1 MSLLL
6 SLLLGFS
13 FSASAAAPAAIM
25 AAGEVKCDDAGQV
38 YRVCSDQAV
47 AYQSAEEGAQAKKK
61 LLIVEIGAQWCPW
74 CLSLHKILKDPANEK
89 QLAKDFAVFELGL
102 YQDREKSAS
111 GQAVLEKL
119 MGYAGE
125 KKEPKGIPILVVVDP
140 VKRVARFIDTEALEK
155 NTATTKG
162 HDVGKVLKSIR
173 VAANSLHQEKKP
185 KQ

>member
-1 MSLLL
+1 MLLL
-6 SLLLGFS
+6 LAFLSLSPF
-13 FSASAAAPAAIM
+13 AQAAPA
-25 AAGEVKCDDAGQV
+25 VKCDDAGQI

-47 AYQSAEEGAQAKKK
+47 AYQSAEQSAQVAKKK
-61 LLIVEIGAQWCPW
+61 LIVVFGAEWCPW
-74 CLSLHKILKDPANEK
+74 CHSLHKIFQDPANQKAYEK
-89 QLAKDFAVFELGL
+89 EFALFEVGL

-125 KKEPKGIPILVVVDP
+125 KTEPKGIPILVVVDP
-140 VKRVARFIDTEALEK
+140 LAPAARFIDTEKLEK

-162 HDVGKVLKSIR
+162 HDAKKVMNSIR
-173 VAANSLHQEKKP
+173 AAAKTLHAEKKP